1 MALRRGEEREGK
13 LSADRGTVVEKML
26 FLLTLLNFLPLNSEQ
41 YFFFFLS
48 LPLVNMNHLA
58 KFGQ

>member
-41 YFFFFLS
+41 YFFFFLKS
-48 LPLVNMNHLA
+48 P
-58 KFGQ
+58 FS